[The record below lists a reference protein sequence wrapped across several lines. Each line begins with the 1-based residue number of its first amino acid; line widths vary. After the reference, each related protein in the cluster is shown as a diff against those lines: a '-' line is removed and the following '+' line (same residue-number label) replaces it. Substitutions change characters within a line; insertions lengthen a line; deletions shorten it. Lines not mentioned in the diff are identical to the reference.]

1 MIGNQTKG
9 KSFRGLL
16 EYLSNREESSLIG
29 GNMFGRNARELARE
43 FRLSRQLN
51 PEALKVVHHV
61 SLSLSPGEQL
71 DNDTWCEI
79 AEKYMVAMGYTSNQY
94 AIYRH
99 SDRDHD
105 HIHICASRISLDDGK
120 ITSDSW
126 EYVRSEK
133 IIRQL
138 ELEYGLQQTI
148 SSKEKLNRAPSVG
161 QQRRVE
167 REQLEYEQGLR
178 NTAPQQ
184 PIKTQLIELIDRT
197 TVDFPT
203 MPQLI
208 ERLQLLDVE
217 VRHGLTRKGK
227 SKGISYSWND
237 QKFSGTSLGPA
248 YTFPGLQKHLGVDY
262 QPERDDEPIHELL
275 LKRVKPLPVEE
286 RQKLFFEIERKH
298 KKAGV
303 AGGEVQQGEQE
314 LTLNYS
320 PSSPASPASP
330 APTFTPPPED
340 LALWPK
346 LYQYLREKR
355 GIPGSFIEKLH
366 DNNLLYMDEQK
377 QILFIKRNLDGEKT
391 GALVWSDPKDNRH
404 TVELDQNAS
413 TPNGWFHI
421 NLGQN
426 PLEEIKNVFLCS
438 SPIDAVSAGMFV
450 LAKTGAYPQMRT
462 MFIVA
467 DDPNNLPLEFLK
479 NCHRVVL
486 AFNNDEQ
493 GDKTASAVLELLP
506 SAQRFKPAYPDWNQ
520 ELRVHFYEAEQQ
532 RERLERS
539 RGFSL

>member
-9 KSFRGLL
+9 QSFRGLL

-51 PEALKVVHHV
+51 PEAVKVVHHV

-79 AEKYMVAMGYTSNQY
+79 ADKYMVAMGYTSNQY

-99 SDRDHD
+99 SDHDHD
-105 HIHICASRISLDDGK
+105 HIHICASRINLDDGK

-138 ELEYGLQQTI
+138 EMEYGLQQTI
-148 SSKEKLNRAPSVG
+148 GSKEKLNRAPSVG

-167 REQLEYEQGLR
+167 REKLEYEQGLR

-197 TVDFPT
+197 TVDKPT

-217 VRHGLTRKGK
+217 VRHGLTRNGK

-248 YTFPGLQKHLGVDY
+248 YTFPGLQKHRAVGYL
-262 QPERDDEPIHELL
+262 PERDDEPIHELL
-275 LKRVKPLPVEE
+275 LKPVKPLPVEE
-286 RQKLFFEIERKH
+286 RQNLFQEIERK
-298 KKAGV
+298 
-303 AGGEVQQGEQE
+303 QQQ
-314 LTLNYS
+314 
-320 PSSPASPASP
+320 PQ
-330 APTFTPPPED
+330 FTPPPED
-340 LALWPK
+340 LVLWQVLHK
-346 LYQYLREKR
+346 YLNQKR
-355 GIPGSFIEKLH
+355 YIDNYIVQGLH
-366 DNNLLYMDEQK
+366 DLQLLYMDEQRN
-377 QILFIKRNLDGEKT
+377 IVFIKRNLDDKDT
-391 GALVWSDPKDNRH
+391 GALVWSNPRLSH
-404 TVELDQNAS
+404 QAVEYDQNTSAS
-413 TPNGWFHI
+413 NGWFYLR
-421 NLGQN
+421 LGEK
-426 PLEEIKNVFLCS
+426 PTDKVKNVFLCS
-438 SPIDAVSAGMFV
+438 TPIDAMSAATYLIHQCKG
-450 LAKTGAYPQMRT
+450 LPPTRT
-462 MFIVA
+462 MFMVA
-467 DDPNNLPLEFLK
+467 DDPNNLPMEFLK
-479 NCHRVVL
+479 DTNQVFL
-486 AFNNDEQ
+486 AFNNDPQ
-493 GDKTASAVLELLP
+493 GNTAASAVLELLP
-506 SAQRFKPAYPDWNQ
+506 QSKRVTTFKPDWSQ
-520 ELRVHFYEAEQQ
+520 ELVALLWEEQQ
-532 RERLERS
+532 KQRQQD